1 MSRCPDDAAVL
12 DHLLGREVYRRTEWL
27 LLRNGAD
34 CALVEVRKAS
44 YEPLFSPVVEARVLA
59 GPDRTTWIVEPETD
73 VGNATALA
81 AAAAPYR
88 QPGIDAYAIQG
99 RYEHINVIW
108 QPAPIRIVV
117 TEVVPP
123 EPPKLLERPARPS
136 PSTRTYRPSTWSWT
150 PSTSASWRGRTPH
163 PRYLLPCRGS
173 GVDLGAPVSFLDTR
187 PAQRGDWLLIGCE
200 RSMQFHRHF
209 YGDEPPRVDLC
220 PPAGPRTS
228 RRDAGAD
235 QVLPDRARA
244 GGRRGDRRG
253 ALGLQPRRG
262 ARWPCGCSPGS
273 ARRSR
278 PRGSVPPS
286 RHERAPHRLG
296 GLRPPVGDPELHR
309 TVRPTRGDRRPGS
322 TSSPPSRRRRPT
334 SGSSLRRRRRRSA
347 ATVTR

>member
-1 MSRCPDDAAVL
+1 MIPLPEPNTITRPYRGLSVQDTDVPLSDDAAVL

-81 AAAAPYR
+81 AAAAPYQ

-108 QPAPIRIVV
+108 RPSPVRIVV

-123 EPPKLLERPARPS
+123 EPAKLLEMARQAVAFDEDLP
-136 PSTRTYRPSTWSWT
+136 PVDLVLDAVDIRVLARENTAP
-150 PSTSASWRGRTPH
+150 G
-163 PRYLLPCRGS
+163 YLLPCRGS
-173 GVDLGAPVSFLDTR
+173 GVDLPAAVSFLDTR

-209 YGDEPPRVDLC
+209 YGDEPPQADLC
-220 PPAGPRTS
+220 PH
-228 RRDAGAD
+228 RRAAHLQDGTL
-235 QVLPDRARA
+235 VLTKCCLLE
-244 GGRRGDRRG
+244 RGVERHGETAVVPWGSNLDEVRL
-253 ALGLQPRRG
+253 AL
-262 ARWPCGCSPGS
+262 
-273 ARRSR
+273 
-278 PRGSVPPS
+278 
-286 RHERAPHRLG
+286 RLLTG
-296 GLRPPVGDPELHR
+296 VGPPVEAPRIG
-309 TVRPTRGDRRPGS
+309 
-322 TSSPPSRRRRPT
+322 
-334 SGSSLRRRRRRSA
+334 A
-347 ATVTR
+347 ALTP